1 MTACHVFRAGL
12 SASCA
17 LVLTLVLW
25 VPASARTGGGHVNS
39 DGAAI
44 DKPLT
49 EVLGWMWHSV
59 FSGLPKPPATH
70 VQGYTLPVVRDERGT
85 ATAQPGELSVTW
97 VGHATALIRINGV
110 NVLTDPHFSPRAS
123 PFSWAGPERKTPLP
137 YTLAE
142 LPRADVVVISHD
154 HFDHLDEPSVLALNQ
169 QPGGPPVFVVP
180 RGLADWFHDRGIRN
194 VHSVGWWQH
203 HRTGELDVV
212 GVPARHWSGRGM
224 FDRNQT
230 HWSGWVLASG
240 GVSVYFAGDTGYSS
254 DFVDIGERLGPFDLA
269 LLPVGAYAPRDFM
282 RDQHVDPGE
291 AVRIHQDVRA
301 QQSVGIHWGTFE
313 LSDESLDAP
322 MGDVPLALQAAGLA
336 PTALRLLRHGE
347 TLTLRAPQP

>member
-110 NVLTDPHFSPRAS
+110 NVLMDPHFSPRAS

-180 RGLADWFHDRGIRN
+180 RGLADWFHD
-194 VHSVGWWQH
+194 
-203 HRTGELDVV
+203 
-212 GVPARHWSGRGM
+212 RGM